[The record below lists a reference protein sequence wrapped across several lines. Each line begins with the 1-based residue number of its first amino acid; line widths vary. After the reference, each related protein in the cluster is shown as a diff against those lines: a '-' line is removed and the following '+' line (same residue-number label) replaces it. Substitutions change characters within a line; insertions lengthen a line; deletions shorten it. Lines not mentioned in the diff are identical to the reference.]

1 MTASYAT
8 ARQVDFAEIPIL
20 DLAQADRGPA
30 ALAALA
36 ADLKRAATEVGFFYL
51 RGHTVPQDAIDAM
64 FAQSRAF
71 FAQPLEVKQQ
81 MRVDARHRGFL
92 RVGEAKMYRTAKADL
107 KESYLYGL
115 DLPETDPDVV
125 AGRPL
130 MGPNRWPA
138 DRPELKAAVYA
149 WFAAIRETGQK
160 LLRVFAVALDLPPDH
175 FAAAFA
181 KPLARGSLLY
191 YPPQPA
197 EMGADQF
204 GVSAH
209 TDYGA
214 LTFVAQ
220 DDVGGL
226 QVLNRSGEWIAAPPI
241 PGCFVVNI
249 GDLMARWS
257 NDLFVSTPHRV
268 VNASTRDRYSMAVFF
283 DPHPDT
289 PIAAIPSC
297 VPPGQ
302 EPLYPPTTC
311 GDHITGRFD
320 AAFAYRKA
328 ANQS

>member
-1 MTASYAT
+1 MTASHAT

-20 DLAQADRGPA
+20 DLAQAERGPA

-51 RGHTVPQDAIDAM
+51 RGHTVPQDVIDAT

-81 MRVDARHRGFL
+81 MHVDARHRGFL

-181 KPLARGSLLY
+181 KPSTSSL
-191 YPPQPA
+191 
-197 EMGADQF
+197 
-204 GVSAH
+204 
-209 TDYGA
+209 
-214 LTFVAQ
+214 
-220 DDVGGL
+220 
-226 QVLNRSGEWIAAPPI
+226 
-241 PGCFVVNI
+241 
-249 GDLMARWS
+249 
-257 NDLFVSTPHRV
+257 
-268 VNASTRDRYSMAVFF
+268 
-283 DPHPDT
+283 
-289 PIAAIPSC
+289 
-297 VPPGQ
+297 
-302 EPLYPPTTC
+302 
-311 GDHITGRFD
+311 
-320 AAFAYRKA
+320 
-328 ANQS
+328 